1 MEKESIKYT
10 FVCDPDNCD
19 TLIEVTCA
27 SGFEYPNG
35 VIELTCPCGRKM
47 SYISATIQ
55 PSTTNEKEDKMETT
69 TQFLENQVQQLLQ
82 LRENHEV
89 LIESLQKQITEM
101 SAKLGSDH
109 TNCDYWKK
117 ENGRV
122 QSQIIDVVDELIAG
136 NWTDV
141 DDIANTLC
149 EIIDYNPVKEI
160 EFTATMRFT
169 GRIEVPARE
178 ADDFDLNSVLE
189 DAYIEINHG
198 DVVIDGYHLEDAEE
212 C

>member
-1 MEKESIKYT
+1 MQTYQKYT
-10 FVCDPDNCD
+10 WVCTGDCD
-19 TLIEVTCA
+19 ALIEYTFKD
-27 SGFEYPNG
+27 GFGWPNG
-35 VIELTCPCGRKM
+35 VMELTCPCG
-47 SYISATIQ
+47 SNCTLVSQEDATIL
-55 PSTTNEKEDKMETT
+55 PTTNEKENQMENV
-69 TQFLENQVQQLLQ
+69 TQDFLQNQINMLQ
-82 LRENHEV
+82 ATLKNH
-89 LIESLQKQITEM
+89 S
-101 SAKLGSDH
+101 
-109 TNCDYWKK
+109 NCDYWKS

-122 QSQIIDVVDELIAG
+122 QSQIIDVVDELISG

-189 DAYIEINHG
+189 DAYIDINHG
-198 DVVIDGYHLEDAEE
+198 DVVIDEYHLEDAEE

>member
-1 MEKESIKYT
+1 MQTYQKYT
-10 FVCDPDNCD
+10 WVCTGDCD
-19 TLIEVTCA
+19 ALIEYTFKD
-27 SGFEYPNG
+27 GFGWPNG
-35 VIELTCPCGRKM
+35 VMELTCPCG
-47 SYISATIQ
+47 SNCTLVSQEDATIL
-55 PSTTNEKEDKMETT
+55 PTTNEKENQMENVTIDFLNNQIKILQTT
-69 TQFLENQVQQLLQ
+69 LEN
-82 LRENHEV
+82 H
-89 LIESLQKQITEM
+89 K
-101 SAKLGSDH
+101 
-109 TNCDYWKK
+109 NCDYWKS

-189 DAYIEINHG
+189 DAYIDINHG
-198 DVVIDGYHLEDAEE
+198 DVVIDEYHLEDAEE

>member
-1 MEKESIKYT
+1 MQTYQKYT
-10 FVCDPDNCD
+10 WVCTGDCD
-19 TLIEVTCA
+19 ALIEYTFKD
-27 SGFEYPNG
+27 GFGWPNG
-35 VIELTCPCGRKM
+35 VMELICPCG
-47 SYISATIQ
+47 SNCTLVSQEDATIL
-55 PSTTNEKEDKMETT
+55 PTTNERQEMDSVNKEDLIAMWRQE
-69 TQFLENQVQQLLQ
+69 LELTYGN
-82 LRENHEV
+82 E
-89 LIESLQKQITEM
+89 ITELKN
-101 SAKLGSDH
+101 KLSSH
-109 TNCDYWKK
+109 QNCDYWKS

-189 DAYIEINHG
+189 DAYIDINHG
-198 DVVIDGYHLEDAEE
+198 DVIIDEYHLEDVAE